1 MPGRRGPCPERP
13 QLLLPLD
20 HPCRC
25 QARPTNRNA
34 FAGFPAPLACAGRHE
49 LSWELEFHS
58 AISELVQRSGN
69 PVFIRRVLG
78 RWFSGAKVYREVD
91 DLDNKDWMV
100 VRTE

>member
-1 MPGRRGPCPERP
+1 MNIVHVVRQFYPAVG
-13 QLLLPLD
+13 
-20 HPCRC
+20 
-25 QARPTNRNA
+25 
-34 FAGFPAPLACAGRHE
+34 GFESVAVEPSPSSSQVFKRHIALIE
-49 LSWELEFHS
+49 
-58 AISELVQRSGN
+58 RSGD